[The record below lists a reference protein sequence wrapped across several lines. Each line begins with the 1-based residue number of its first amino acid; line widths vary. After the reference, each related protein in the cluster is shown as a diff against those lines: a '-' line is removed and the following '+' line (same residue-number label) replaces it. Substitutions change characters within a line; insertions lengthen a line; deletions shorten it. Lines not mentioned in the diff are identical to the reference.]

1 MVSRGT
7 EPLLPERYRHT
18 TPFTI
23 TEIVTMRNARIR
35 TKLTAVVSLLMVALM
50 AILAIAGYAYFARVF
65 KQESAKHHFA
75 MLSLAAGQLDA
86 QVRRSQEI
94 LGMVSQSLSSVKL
107 TDLPAV
113 QGLLDNET
121 DARTYFDGGF
131 LLLDAKG
138 RIITESPVHPEH
150 RGHDHLHRKF
160 VQKTLET
167 GKPAISEPYI
177 SEAPPYEPTITFT
190 TPIRD
195 RSGKLSGLLA
205 GRHLLMRD
213 NYLSE
218 LSRITIGK
226 TGYLYLVDSN
236 RVIVMHPDKKR
247 VMEQVA
253 PGMNKGLD
261 RALQGFEGT
270 LENVNSK
277 GLPGITSFKR
287 LGSAHWVIGSHY
299 PLSEAYAPID
309 QARIIF
315 ILAVALVL
323 GVMLLALWLTAWRI
337 SAPLITLAQHVRA
350 LPSLE
355 NDQRSINLQTGDEI
369 GELAEAFNDMVDQL
383 GKRDTEIARNQNI
396 YRIITKFTNEIA
408 ILMNTTGEI
417 LYISPNCETMLGY
430 REDEFLADSDL
441 LDRIVHPD
449 DQQRW
454 LDHRLNSLCKGDCHP
469 LDLRLLPKSGG
480 IIWVNHVCFEAT
492 NDQGEVI
499 GIRGNFRDITRR
511 IKLEHL
517 LDEQVRFSE
526 NLLESTT
533 TPLFVI
539 DNHHRIIVWNRACAD
554 LTGKSSAEMIG
565 TSHQWKAFYP
575 EERPTVADL
584 VLDGLEDVINSFY
597 TTYETRHALPGVLRA
612 EGWYYG
618 MNGKDRYLFFD
629 AAPVHDASGKVVAA
643 VETLHDITDRKRA
656 EESLRLFSQAVEQ
669 SGSSIVITDPMG
681 TIQYVNERFCEAT
694 GYTREEA
701 AGNNPR
707 VLKSGEQPAELYTE
721 LWQTIT
727 AGHKWHGELHNKRKD
742 GSLFW
747 ELVTISPIMDDSGII
762 THFLAVK
769 EDITHRKEAER
780 KLLKHQAEL
789 QLKHE
794 QLSHLYIQVERGK
807 REWEQTLDCIDDIV
821 ILVGE
826 NGVIRRCNR
835 ALLEFT
841 NRDYQSVISSEW
853 HDLFNDVGLDVD
865 LLIGKS
871 GELYHQQ
878 SGRWFTVRIYPYA
891 EDKGAVISLHDLT
904 AIKLVSDE
912 LAKAYEELKTTHL
925 QLLQQEKMASIGQLA
940 AGVAHEINNPM
951 GFISSNLG
959 TMAKYSERL
968 KGFIVTQDEAL
979 NSIGSPE
986 LTASLADARKRYKI
1000 DYLLEDIPKLIAE
1013 SSDGAERVRTIVQN
1027 LKSFSRI
1034 DDAEL
1039 KPVDI
1044 NECLEST
1051 ISIAWNELKYKVT
1064 LQKEYGELPLVS
1076 CYPQQLNQ
1084 VFLNLLVNGAHAIEK
1099 QGEITVKTWLD
1110 GKHACVSI
1118 SDTGCGIPEEI
1129 RSRIFEPFFTT
1140 KEVGKGTGLG
1150 LSISYEIIQRH
1161 NGTIEVASEVGK
1173 GTTFTVRL
1181 PVNGGKAS

>member
-1 MVSRGT
+1 
-7 EPLLPERYRHT
+7 
-18 TPFTI
+18 
-23 TEIVTMRNARIR
+23 MRNARIR